1 MRLASRCAVLAALA
15 LLLAPAASA
24 QSQSLTADQWRDDLR
39 VLAAEIQARHRNAYH
54 KISKEELEA
63 AVKRLHD
70 RIPSLSDR
78 EVKVELV
85 RIVAL
90 VGDGHT
96 GVHRYPFGP
105 MFGFRFYPVALH
117 HFADGVFVRAAA
129 PAYAEVVGGRV
140 VSIDGTPIDDAI
152 RAVAPLVARDND
164 MSLRLYA
171 PLLLSVPEIASAAGV
186 VMNME
191 AARLEVEKDGAR
203 RTVTLAPTTDVT
215 FVRPYSGFWKGPDW
229 VDARDRA
236 TEPAP
241 LWIKDVGNAHW
252 FEYLPD
258 SRTVYVQ
265 YNEVSNKPDETVAAF
280 AARLFDFVAKTPADR
295 IVFDL
300 RWNGGGNNY
309 LNRPLLLG
317 LLKSK
322 LDERGKVFVITGRHT
337 FSAAQNFVNTFERFT
352 NAIFVGEPTGASP
365 NHFGDASAFTLP
377 NSKIVVQ
384 ASTLWW
390 QDMDPRDARPWIGPH
405 IAAELTFDEYRNNVD
420 PAMRA
425 ILAYTPRKP
434 LAEEVDAALA
444 AGNTDLVRKLV
455 REFVADPANK
465 YQSIEVPLNR
475 LGYQLLGAKRV
486 EDAVAVF
493 ELNAEAYPE
502 SWNVWDSL
510 AEGHM
515 TAGRRD
521 LAIKYYEKSVRLNPD
536 NHGGREALERLRG
549 EKK

>member
-1 MRLASRCAVLAALA
+1 MRLAGRCAIIAALA
-15 LLLAPAASA
+15 LCLAPLVSA
-24 QSQSLTADQWRDDLR
+24 QSRSLTAEQWREDLR
-39 VLAAEIQARHRNAYH
+39 VLAAGLQSRHRNPYH
-54 KISKEELEA
+54 KTSREELEA

-78 EVKVELV
+78 EIKLELV

-96 GVHRYPFGP
+96 GVRRYPFGP

-117 HFADGVFVRAAA
+117 HFADGIFVRAAA
-129 PAYAEVVGGRV
+129 PAHAEAVGGRV
-140 VSIDGTPIDDAI
+140 VSIDGTPVEEAI

-164 MSLRLYA
+164 MSLRLYG
-171 PLLLSVPEIASAAGV
+171 PLLLSVPEIASAVGV
-186 VMNME
+186 VKNME
-191 AARLEVEKDGAR
+191 AARLEIEKDGKR
-203 RTVTLAPTTDVT
+203 QSITLAPTSDFK
-215 FVRPYSGFWKGPDW
+215 FVAPYSGFWKGPDW

-236 TEPAP
+236 TAPAP
-241 LWIKDVGNAHW
+241 LWLRDVGNAHW

-280 AARLFDFVAKTPADR
+280 AERLFEFVAKTPADR

-300 RWNGGGNNY
+300 RWNGGGNNN

-365 NHFGDASAFTLP
+365 NHYGDASAFTLP
-377 NSKIVVQ
+377 NSEIVVQ

-390 QDMDPRDARPWIGPH
+390 QDMDPRDTRPWIGPH
-405 IAAELTFDEYRNNVD
+405 IAAELTFDEYRDNVD

-425 ILAYTPRKP
+425 ILAHTPRGP
-434 LAEEVDAALA
+434 VVEEAEAALA
-444 AGNTDLVRKLV
+444 AGNADLARRLV
-455 REFVADPANK
+455 REFVASPANK
-465 YQSIEVPLNR
+465 YQSIEILMNR
-475 LGYQLLGAKRV
+475 LGYRLLEAKQI
-486 EDAVAVF
+486 ESAVVVF

-502 SWNVWDSL
+502 SWNAWDSL

-515 TAGRRD
+515 LAGRRD
-521 LAIKYYEKSVRLNPD
+521 LAIKYYERSLHLNPE
-536 NHGGREALERLRG
+536 NHGGREALERLRTG
-549 EKK
+549 K